1 MYNVAIISKA
11 SSKCWRLKASY
22 CKPHLLGGR
31 GSSKKLK
38 CGFVKTSLMWNN
50 CCWPLLSQKIWL
62 WTGHC
67 WSMPW
72 RHIVLNGLFIFI
84 KCRSL
89 LLLKFQKASRETILS
104 VRNLVPWAS
113 EGNLS
118 KNLSQAGV
126 KWRRQRRFE
135 RRVVLSGDASKE
147 KLVSS
152 SNELFMRLK
161 PAK

>member
-1 MYNVAIISKA
+1 M
-11 SSKCWRLKASY
+11 LKV
-22 CKPHLLGGR
+22 KGILLQTTSFRGR

-72 RHIVLNGLFIFI
+72 RHIVLNELFIFI
-84 KCRSL
+84 KCL
-89 LLLKFQKASRETILS
+89 LLLKFEKASRETILS

-113 EGNLS
+113 EWNLS
-118 KNLSQAGV
+118 KNLSHAGV
-126 KWRRQRRFE
+126 NWRRQRRFE

-147 KLVSS
+147 KLVAS
-152 SNELFMRLK
+152 SNQLFMRLK